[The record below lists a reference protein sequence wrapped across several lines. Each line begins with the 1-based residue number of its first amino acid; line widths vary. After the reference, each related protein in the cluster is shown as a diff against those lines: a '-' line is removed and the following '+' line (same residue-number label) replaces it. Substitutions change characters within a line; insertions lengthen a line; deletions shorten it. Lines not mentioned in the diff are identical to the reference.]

1 MLGVD
6 LVMHI
11 NIHFKLET
19 SLDASFQ
26 GTHHKINT
34 LDSKTP

>member
-6 LVMHI
+6 LVMQI

-19 SLDASFQ
+19 PLDASFQ

-34 LDSKTP
+34 LDSKIP